1 MCEYE
6 FHLILS
12 IYITFIMKCHQ
23 IRFYDFFSYIEYN
36 EFHLKEKKKYAY
48 GGRKEKKD
56 DDDEGN

>member
-1 MCEYE
+1 
-6 FHLILS
+6 
-12 IYITFIMKCHQ
+12 MKCHQ

-36 EFHLKEKKKYAY
+36 EFHRKEKKKYAD